1 MASNESLKQNVK
13 EKVNVSKRYN
23 AIMLIL
29 LAIVLLIS
37 IFLAYKDFESKNKE
51 AVFAEFREFEYQ
63 AKEIEREI
71 QDVVNS
77 SNYLLEKASKISY
90 EIELTGQN
98 TNNFNTFSKF
108 FEDLSPTDNFSLGNL
123 PSNLENEIGSIFG
136 KQSFFYRSQN
146 FYNDLDLA
154 ISLNKSFKEIVNSSD
169 IIQRIFYVSN
179 FEIYTTYPKS
189 NEEILPDNFFEN
201 DFWLSS
207 QPELNKTKSS
217 FWTKISTSEFENLSV
232 VYVTPIYK
240 NSAFKGVIG
249 VEVKVD
255 FFSQFLGKFG
265 ISNGIFYVA
274 NKHDQLLAQS
284 NSITSKR
291 TQIKSIDEIF
301 PEALASSKKIILD
314 VKETK
319 MTIIGDFLCIRHP
332 LRNTDWLAIFITPNS
347 SFFDSVFEN
356 VGIHFTFIFISLIFL
371 ILISS
376 ILARTQFIIPA
387 ERLVSHIREKSLNR
401 RSVYEKGN
409 PVDWQPWFE
418 IITNIFK
425 AHNKNQTQ
433 LEEYNAELHKHRKH
447 LEKAVEERTAELKKE
462 IVERKQTEKALQESE
477 ERFKLALWG
486 ASLGLRDW
494 NVQSGVVY
502 FDETWAEVLGY
513 DKEELVPDVSS
524 WAKLIHPK
532 DQPSVEKVL
541 NDHLEGKT
549 DYYETEHRLK
559 TKNNEWK
566 WVLDRGKVVEWD
578 ENGNPLRMTGT
589 LLDITERKKA
599 EEQLQYRTRFE
610 ELITSLSTSFIN
622 VASEKIDSEINNAL
636 TQIGKFVDVDW
647 SYLFLFSDD
656 EKHISNTHE
665 YHNDSIGSRKDYL
678 RDLPVSFFP
687 WWMEKLRKFETI
699 HLPTISDLPPEA
711 IKEKTYL
718 KKQNIK
724 SLIILPLVYNNKLH
738 GFLGFDSV
746 HSAKVWEKDTILLL
760 RIVGEIL
767 INALTHRKAAEDLR
781 RAKERAEEANQT
793 KSDFLA
799 NMSHEIRTPM
809 NGVIGMTSLL
819 MGTELDKEQM
829 EFVETIRLSGESL
842 LTIINDILDFSKIES
857 GKMEL
862 ENNPLEIKE
871 CIENAFDLV
880 VPKAADKN
888 VDLVYSIAPDVPPF
902 ISGDIT
908 RLRQI
913 LVNLANNAIK
923 FTEKG
928 EVFISVKKTLKEND
942 LFTIQFSVKDSGI
955 GIPKDRMNR
964 LFNAFSQVDSST
976 TRKYGGTGLGLAICK
991 KLSELM
997 GGKIWVE
1004 SEFGRGSTF
1013 SFTLKT
1019 TAAPVQD
1026 REYLCRDV
1034 VEVRGR
1040 TVLIYEDNENIL
1052 NFLCNQC
1059 HRWGMN
1065 VESVESYNDVLARIK
1080 NDDRFDL
1087 LILDMNLPNMQGLDI
1102 ANEIR
1107 KLKSPSELPIIMMS
1121 SVGKPQENMSI
1132 SVGIINAYISKPVKI
1147 SQLFDTV
1154 MDSLNPGMARRTT
1167 KTTSKK
1173 SFELDPK
1180 MASKIPLRILLAEDN
1195 AINQK
1200 LAIKIFEKMGYLVDV
1215 AGNGLEVLDSMK
1227 RQKYDVIFMDVQMP
1241 EMDGVEATKRILSIY
1256 PVNKR
1261 PKIVAM
1267 TANAMQG
1274 DKEKYLKIGMDDYI
1288 SKPIVIKEIQNCLS
1302 KWGTE
1307 INEIEPVP
1315 IHSDNIILPPKE
1327 KKQKSLLDPNIIES
1341 LKELDENDNF
1351 FQNLVTSF
1359 LGNAAKAVLEIKKIA
1374 EEKKY
1379 DALVQSSHKLKGS
1392 SANLGAK
1399 TLSEICKDIEQKAKT
1414 RNLTGIEGMISKL
1427 EITYKQSRLEYEEIL
1442 QAENVR

>member
-29 LAIVLLIS
+29 LAIVLVIS
-37 IFLAYKDFESKNKE
+37 IFLSYQDFESQNQE
-51 AVFAEFREFEYQ
+51 TVFTQFREFQYQ
-63 AKEIEREI
+63 AKDIEREI
-71 QDVVNS
+71 QDIVNS
-77 SNYLLEKASKISY
+77 SNYLLEKASKVSH
-90 EIELTGQN
+90 EIDLTGQN
-98 TNNFNTFSKF
+98 TNNFKIFSKYF
-108 FEDLSPTDNFSLGNL
+108 GDLRPTNNFSMGNL
-123 PSNLENEIGSIFG
+123 PSSLESEIGSIYG
-136 KQSFFYRSQN
+136 KNSYFNRSQN

-154 ISLNKSFKEIVNSSD
+154 VSLNKSFKEIVNSSD
-169 IIQRIFYVSN
+169 RIQRIFYVSN
-179 FEIYTTYPKS
+179 FEIYSTYPKS
-189 NEEILPDNFFEN
+189 SEEILPDNFFEKE
-201 DFWLSS
+201 FWLNA
-207 QPELNKTKSS
+207 QPEQNITKNS
-217 FWTKISTSEFENLSV
+217 FWTKITPSKFDNLSV
-232 VYVTPIYK
+232 IHVTPIYQGDE
-240 NSAFKGVIG
+240 FKGIIG
-249 VEVKVD
+249 VEVKAD
-255 FFSQFLGKFG
+255 FFSQFVGRFG
-265 ISNGIFYVA
+265 VSNGIFYIS
-274 NKHDQLLAQS
+274 NSYDQLLAQS
-284 NSITSKR
+284 NSITSKT
-291 TQIKSIDEIF
+291 TQIKSIDGNL
-301 PEALASSKKIILD
+301 PEELVPSKSIILG

-319 MTIIGDFLCIRHP
+319 MTIIGDYLCIRHP
-332 LRNTDWLAIFITPNS
+332 LKNTDWLAIYIAPNS
-347 SFFDSVFEN
+347 LFFDSVFEN
-356 VGIHFTFIFISLIFL
+356 VGVHFTFIFISLIFL

-401 RSVYEKGN
+401 RSVYGRGN
-409 PVDWQPWFE
+409 PANWQPWFDV
-418 IITNIFK
+418 ITNIFK
-425 AHNKNQTQ
+425 AHNENQTQ

-462 IVERKQTEKALQESE
+462 IVERKQTERALQESE

-502 FDETWAEVLGY
+502 FDETWAKVLEY
-513 DKEELVPDVSS
+513 EKDELVPDVSS
-524 WAKLIHPK
+524 WAKLIHPQ
-532 DQPSVEKVL
+532 DLPSVEKVL

-549 DYYETEHRLK
+549 DYYETEHRLR
-559 TKNNEWK
+559 TKYDEWK

-578 ENGNPLRMTGT
+578 ENENPLRMTGT

-599 EEQLQYRTRFE
+599 EEQLQYRTKFE
-610 ELITSLSTSFIN
+610 ELITTLSTSFIN
-622 VASEKIDSEINNAL
+622 VAPEKIDSEINNAL

-647 SYLFLFSDD
+647 SYLFLLSDNG
-656 EKHISNTHE
+656 KHISNTHE
-665 YHNDSIGSRKDYL
+665 YHNNSVGSRKAYL
-678 RDLPVSFFP
+678 KDLPISFFP
-687 WWMEKLRKFETI
+687 WWMEKLRKFESI
-699 HLPTISDLPPEA
+699 HIPTISELPPEA
-711 IKEKTYL
+711 IKEKTFL
-718 KKQNIK
+718 KKQNIQ
-724 SLIILPLVYNNKLH
+724 SLIIVPLVYNKKLH

-746 HSAKVWEKDTILLL
+746 HAAKVWEKDTILLL

-767 INALTHRKAAEDLR
+767 INALTHRKAAEELR
-781 RAKERAEEANQT
+781 RAKDRAEEANQT

-819 MGTELDKEQM
+819 MGTEMDKEQM

-880 VPKAADKN
+880 SPKASDKN
-888 VDLVYSIAPDVPPF
+888 IDLVYSIDPDVPPF
-902 ISGDIT
+902 INGDIT
-908 RLRQI
+908 RLRQV

-928 EVFISVKKTLKEND
+928 EVFISVKKVLKED
-942 LFTIQFSVKDSGI
+942 DIFTLQISVKDSGI
-955 GIPKDRMNR
+955 GIPRDRMHR
-964 LFNAFSQVDSST
+964 LFSAFSQVDSST

-1004 SEFGRGSTF
+1004 SEFGHGSTF

-1019 TAAPVQD
+1019 NAAPVEA
-1026 REYLCRDV
+1026 REYLGRDV
-1034 VEVRGR
+1034 VEVKGKK
-1040 TVLIYEDNENIL
+1040 VLIYDDNQNIL
-1052 NFLCNQC
+1052 NFLFNQC
-1059 HRWGMN
+1059 QRWGMN
-1065 VESVESYNDVLARIK
+1065 VENVKSYGEILTRIQK
-1080 NDDRFDL
+1080 DDNIDL
-1087 LILDMNLPNMQGLDI
+1087 LLLDMNLPNMQGLDT

-1107 KLKSPSELPIIMMS
+1107 KFKSPSELPIIMMS

-1132 SVGIINAYISKPVKI
+1132 SVGVINAYIAKPIKL

-1154 MDSLNPGMARRTT
+1154 MDALNPEMARRTT
-1167 KTTSKK
+1167 KSTSKN
-1173 SFELDPK
+1173 SVELDPK
-1180 MASKIPLRILLAEDN
+1180 MASNIPLRILLAEDN

-1200 LAIKIFEKMGYLVDV
+1200 LALKIFEKMGYLVDV

-1227 RQKYDVIFMDVQMP
+1227 RQKYDIIFMDVQMP
-1241 EMDGVEATKRILSIY
+1241 EMDGVEATKRILATY
-1256 PVNKR
+1256 PNDTR
-1261 PKIVAM
+1261 PKIFAM

-1274 DKEKYLKIGMDDYI
+1274 DREKYLSIGMDDYI
-1288 SKPIVIKEIQNCLS
+1288 SKPIVIQEIQNCLR

-1315 IHSDNIILPPKE
+1315 IHTDNIIMPPKE
-1327 KKQKSLLDPNIIES
+1327 EKSKSLLDPNIIES

-1374 EEKKY
+1374 EEKNF
-1379 DALVQSSHKLKGS
+1379 DGLVQASHKLKGS

-1399 TLSEICKDIEQKAKT
+1399 ELADVCKDIEQKAKT
-1414 RNLTGIEGMISKL
+1414 HNLTGIESMISKL
-1427 EITYKQSRLEYEEIL
+1427 EIIYKQSRLEYEEIL
-1442 QAENVR
+1442 QAEDVS